1 VISTEARTTI
11 VRRFYELLERKD
23 VESWGDLW
31 HPSARLVVLY
41 PPEGFPAAIEG
52 RDSIVAGFRDL
63 IGIYESYASQ
73 LAGLYPAA
81 DSDAVCVEYSVRA
94 SMTGGGEYTNDNLAV
109 FRFDGELIR
118 EYRDYF
124 DPRRFQLVADAV
136 AAAA

>member
-1 VISTEARTTI
+1 MISTEARTAT
-11 VRRFYELLERKD
+11 VRRFYELLDRKD
-23 VESWGDLW
+23 VDAWGELW

-41 PPEGFPAAIEG
+41 PAEGFPAAIEG
-52 RDSIVAGFRDL
+52 REAIVAGFRDL
-63 IGIYESYASQ
+63 IGIYESYESQ
-73 LAGLYPAA
+73 LTGLYPAA

-94 SMTGGGEYTNDNLAV
+94 SMTGGGEYTNENIAV

-124 DPRRFQLVADAV
+124 DPRRFQAVVDAL